1 MKRLF
6 SAMLAVFVIV
16 ALAMPV
22 AAQGPGESS
31 PIPPGQARKG
41 DKSSF
46 VVIMEYAPIIAY
58 EGNVQGYAPTKPGK
72 GGKINPNSAH
82 VKKYEKLLQETHDAA
97 LQSVGASPDNKINEF
112 TYALNGFSALLT
124 PAQAEE
130 MTKQVGVVLVQPDE
144 MRYRQTDSSPTF
156 LGLNAPAGAWQTGY
170 TGESV
175 VVGIIDDGIWP
186 EHPSFADDGSY
197 PQLQA
202 YAGLPC
208 EFGNTDHNP
217 NDAPFICNNKLLGA
231 RQMLSTYRTLIGAD
245 PDEFDSARDDNGHG
259 THTASTAAGNYGV
272 EASIYGVSR
281 GVVSGVAPRAAC
293 DCLQG
298 PG

>member
-1 MKRLF
+1 
-6 SAMLAVFVIV
+6 
-16 ALAMPV
+16 MPL
-22 AAQGPGESS
+22 
-31 PIPPGQARKG
+31 PI
-41 DKSSF
+41 
-46 VVIMEYAPIIAY
+46 
-58 EGNVQGYAPTKPGK
+58 PGK

-156 LGLNAPAGAWQTGY
+156 LGLNAPPAPGRLGTPVKVWLLASSTTASGRSTPALPTTAATLSCKLTQVCPVNLAIRT
-170 TGESV
+170 TIRTTCLLSA
-175 VVGIIDDGIWP
+175 IT
-186 EHPSFADDGSY
+186 SY
-197 PQLQA
+197 SAL
-202 YAGLPC
+202 
-208 EFGNTDHNP
+208 
-217 NDAPFICNNKLLGA
+217 A
-231 RQMLSTYRTLIGAD
+231 RCSATYRTLIGAD

-281 GVVSGVAPRAAC
+281 GVVSGVAPRARVIAYKGLGNLGGFGS
-293 DCLQG
+293 DLAAAIDQAVADG
-298 PG
+298 VDVINYSIGLRVLRHWSG